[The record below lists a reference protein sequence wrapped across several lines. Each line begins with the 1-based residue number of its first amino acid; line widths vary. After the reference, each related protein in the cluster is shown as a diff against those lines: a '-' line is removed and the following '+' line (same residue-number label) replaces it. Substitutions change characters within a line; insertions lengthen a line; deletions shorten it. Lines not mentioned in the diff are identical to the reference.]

1 MNRIAEEIKSK
12 VTMADLLER
21 YGIETRR
28 NGFILCPFHQEK
40 TPSCKIYKD
49 GYYCFG
55 CGVGGDVIS
64 FVKNLFSLSFLD
76 AAKKIGLDFGLPIDC
91 SCSNNKKEELP
102 EYLYSQRERRRK
114 EREKEKK
121 YSDMAKEFR
130 NLSLSSVDLTDAQQ
144 ARLEYLDYALWE
156 MLKEWDKNGG

>member
-1 MNRIAEEIKSK
+1 MFRMRGRRRRDFFCKKSFFSFFF
-12 VTMADLLER
+12 
-21 YGIETRR
+21 RR
-28 NGFILCPFHQEK
+28 G
-40 TPSCKIYKD
+40 
-49 GYYCFG
+49 
-55 CGVGGDVIS
+55 
-64 FVKNLFSLSFLD
+64 
-76 AAKKIGLDFGLPIDC
+76 KKIGLDFGLPIDC

-102 EYLYSQRERRRK
+102 EYLYRQRERRRK